1 MDVRAA
7 LVEATMKVFA
17 EVGIRGATTRRI
29 AQAADV
35 NEVTLFRHFKTK
47 EDLLQAAL
55 ETFARQTITG
65 TLPTEPTH
73 PRAELLAWCL
83 AHHRELYKHR
93 AFIRKAMG
101 EFEEHPA
108 HCACGMQAAVGVARE
123 LTTYFGRLKARGLAR
138 GTWDERA
145 ASNTLLGAIFSDAM
159 GRDTMPERYPHR
171 MRESVE
177 GYVDLLVRAIDA
189 TDASPLRAKRQGR
202 AKSTTLQPRP
212 RKVALRKPARGRTA

>member
-1 MDVRAA
+1 MDVREA
-7 LVEATMKVFA
+7 LVEATIKVFA
-17 EVGIRGATTRRI
+17 EVGVRGATTRRI

-47 EDLLQAAL
+47 EDLLHAAL
-55 ETFARQTITG
+55 EAFARQTITR
-65 TLPTEPTH
+65 TLPADPVA

-101 EFEEHPA
+101 EFEEHPE
-108 HCACGMQAAVGVARE
+108 HCACGMQAAIQVARE
-123 LTTYFGRLKARGLAR
+123 LTGYFGRLKRRGLAH

-145 ASNTLLGAIFSDAM
+145 ASNMLMGALFSDAM

-171 MRESVE
+171 MSESIE
-177 GYVDLLVRAIDA
+177 GYVDLLLHAIG
-189 TDASPLRAKRQGR
+189 ASETTPTTRRAKTPKPAARR
-202 AKSTTLQPRP
+202 T
-212 RKVALRKPARGRTA
+212 PARGRTA